1 MNIFVLSLNKKQCA
15 QWHVDKHCVK
25 MILEYCQL
33 LYTCHW
39 VKVHPELVNYK
50 SAVALSRYQKTL
62 KVPEYMLSAP
72 ICIATKESGYRP
84 CHVNHPCNI
93 WVRQSGGNY
102 IWLCKLAMELCK
114 EYTYRFSKIHKCQG
128 HIEWLTKNIPQ
139 GMKQTQPRTQFA
151 IAMADEFKISDD
163 PIECYRYYYV
173 ASKKERGLAVY
184 SGRYPPD
191 WIY

>member
-1 MNIFVLSLNKKQCA
+1 MNIFVLSLNKKECA

-39 VKVHPELVNYK
+39 VKTHPELVNYK
-50 SAVALSRYQKTL
+50 SAVALSKYQKTL
-62 KVPEYMLSAP
+62 NVPQYILSAP
-72 ICIATKESGYRP
+72 LCKTTNENGYRP

-93 WVRQSGGNY
+93 WVGQSGGNY
-102 IWLCKLAMELCK
+102 IWLCMLAMELCK
-114 EYTYRFSKIHKCQG
+114 EYTYRFSKIHKCQE
-128 HIEWLTKNIPQ
+128 HIEWLTNHIPPN
-139 GMKQTQPRTQFA
+139 MKKTHPRTKFA
-151 IAMADEFKISDD
+151 IAMGDEFKISED
-163 PIECYRYYYV
+163 PVECYRHYYV

-184 SGRYPPD
+184 SGRNPPD